1 MARQSLLIFF
11 TFKTPHKI
19 SKLFIRKMR
28 IMLTLRKKLPFI
40 MSPND
45 FKTVLTEGDTLVN
58 AKVEEIQYFLII

>member
-1 MARQSLLIFF
+1 MARKSLLIFF

-28 IMLTLRKKLPFI
+28 IILTSRIKLPFI
-40 MSPND
+40 VSPND

-58 AKVEEIQYFLII
+58 AKIEEIQYFLII

>member
-1 MARQSLLIFF
+1 
-11 TFKTPHKI
+11 
-19 SKLFIRKMR
+19 
-28 IMLTLRKKLPFI
+28 MLTLRKKLPFI

>member
-11 TFKTPHKI
+11 KFKTPHKI

-28 IMLTLRKKLPFI
+28 IMLASRKMLPFI
-40 MSPND
+40 VSPND

-58 AKVEEIQYFLII
+58 AKIEEIQYFLII